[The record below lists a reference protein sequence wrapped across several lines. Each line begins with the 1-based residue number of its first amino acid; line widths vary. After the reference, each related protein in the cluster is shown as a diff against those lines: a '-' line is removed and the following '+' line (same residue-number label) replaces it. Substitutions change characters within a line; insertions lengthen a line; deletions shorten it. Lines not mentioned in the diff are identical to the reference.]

1 MSLNWGT
8 ISNIE
13 SSIQDFLTEQASND
27 SVNVTVRVGE
37 KFDDNWTLPMIQVY
51 VDSKLLPR
59 LEIGSNKRLITYTV
73 IIDVRATNAFERVNL
88 ADWAEKSIN
97 NGFTYYSYSTNLSNP
112 DNPQRVSEGHADL
125 DFLSSGKV
133 DLGDNVSE
141 YDKWRYR
148 ISFRTWIPT

>member
-27 SVNVTVRVGE
+27 SVNVSIRVGE
-37 KFDDNWTLPMIQVY
+37 MFDENWTLPTIQVY
-51 VDSKLLPR
+51 VDSKNLPR
-59 LEIGSNKRLITYTV
+59 LELGSNKRLISYTV
-73 IIDVRATNAFERVNL
+73 IIEVRATNPFERINL
-88 ADWAEKSIN
+88 ADWVETTIN
-97 NGFTYYSYSTNLSNP
+97 NGFTYYSYSANLSDP

-133 DLGDNVSE
+133 NLGENVSE
-141 YDKWRYR
+141 YDRWRYR
-148 ISFRTWIPT
+148 ISFKTWIPT